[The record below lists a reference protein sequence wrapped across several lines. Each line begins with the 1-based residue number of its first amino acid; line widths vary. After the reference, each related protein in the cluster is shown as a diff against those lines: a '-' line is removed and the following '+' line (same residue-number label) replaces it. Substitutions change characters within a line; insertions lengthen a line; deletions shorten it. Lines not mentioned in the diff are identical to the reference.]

1 MHVVGSIIARLGS
14 KRLSYKNILPFRG
27 KPMLGLGIEKLRQAR
42 LVDEIVVSTES
53 ELIARIAHDFGAK
66 VLPRPPELA
75 EDDVPSIPVF
85 QHIVKHFPC
94 DVHVN
99 FNINFPTCQPAV
111 VDRAIAHA
119 KDWGESLSV
128 PYAVWAQTV
137 ACLDNYGDPWD
148 ITARTFDD
156 PEAGAI
162 DVHTEADLL
171 EVYRQAQGDIEG
183 WPSLDK
189 EASRRASST
198 SHA

>member
-14 KRLSYKNILPFRG
+14 KRLSYKNILPFGG

-99 FNINFPTCQPAV
+99 FNINFPTCEPAV

-119 KDWGESLSV
+119 KDWGGITFC
-128 PYAVWAQTV
+128 AV
-137 ACLDNYGDPWD
+137 CGLGSNGCM
-148 ITARTFDD
+148 
-156 PEAGAI
+156 
-162 DVHTEADLL
+162 
-171 EVYRQAQGDIEG
+171 
-183 WPSLDK
+183 S
-189 EASRRASST
+189 
-198 SHA
+198 